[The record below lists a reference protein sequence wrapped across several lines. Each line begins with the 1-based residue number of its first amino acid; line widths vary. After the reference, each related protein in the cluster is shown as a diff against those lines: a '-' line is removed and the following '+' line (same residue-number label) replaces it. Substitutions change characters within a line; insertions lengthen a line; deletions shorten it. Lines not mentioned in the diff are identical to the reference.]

1 MFFRRWR
8 NFFQFIVLKG
18 ILLDPFVTQAIEYE
32 ISQAIQNV
40 DGTVVVATVG
50 GLQKGIESVEIAIGH
65 LCQPNIFFLVLQTC
79 IFMEVAAKTIILVGG
94 QLRDSYADL
103 FLSLLA
109 IKHQLGQQHTNL
121 LAGTFQP
128 LFDFDGI
135 TLEPNTH
142 HIEIIEQGL
151 LVEPGS
157 FVLDIKQAGPY
168 FQKQGAL
175 GFINSFVNNALPGM
189 KHPIHGV
196 VDVLELIYNT
206 HPTNQYGLSLAVSH
220 DTILAAIIAVISGRN
235 EVTQA
240 DWPDMMEGLFVWFE
254 GDEFLESKLKW
265 IWRGQIHTLD
275 ISQFRQKV

>member
-1 MFFRRWR
+1 MALELLPASMLKAIDLLPDAQTPVTLFTRHSIRE
-8 NFFQFIVLKG
+8 IVEGQGLAG
-18 ILLDPFVTQAIEYE
+18 YNLQLTEQGRDLAE
-32 ISQAIQNV
+32 AW
-40 DGTVVVATVG
+40 G
-50 GLQKGIESVEIAIGH
+50 GY
-65 LCQPNIFFLVLQTC
+65 
-79 IFMEVAAKTIILVGG
+79 LVGNTD
-94 QLRDSYADL
+94 RV
-103 FLSLLA
+103 
-109 IKHQLGQQHTNL
+109 IQHCISSPIQRCVDTAAL
-121 LAGTFQP
+121 MIRGA
-128 LFDFDGI
+128 DGI
-135 TLEPNTH
+135 TIEPNTH

>member
-1 MFFRRWR
+1 MALELLPASMLKAIDLLPDARTPVTLFTRHSIRE
-8 NFFQFIVLKG
+8 IVEGQGLAG
-18 ILLDPFVTQAIEYE
+18 YNLQLTEQGRDLAE
-32 ISQAIQNV
+32 AW
-40 DGTVVVATVG
+40 G
-50 GLQKGIESVEIAIGH
+50 GY
-65 LCQPNIFFLVLQTC
+65 
-79 IFMEVAAKTIILVGG
+79 LVGNTDRVIQHCISSPIQRCVDTAALMIRG
-94 QLRDSYADL
+94 AD
-103 FLSLLA
+103 A
-109 IKHQLGQQHTNL
+109 IT
-121 LAGTFQP
+121 
-128 LFDFDGI
+128 I
-135 TLEPNTH
+135 EPNTH

>member
-1 MFFRRWR
+1 MALELLPASMLKAIDLLPDAQTPVTLFTRHSIRE
-8 NFFQFIVLKG
+8 IV
-18 ILLDPFVTQAIEYE
+18 
-32 ISQAIQNV
+32 
-40 DGTVVVATVG
+40 VG
-50 GLQKGIESVEIAIGH
+50 QGLAGY
-65 LCQPNIFFLVLQTC
+65 NLQLT
-79 IFMEVAAKTIILVGG
+79 EQGRDLAEARGGYLVGNTD
-94 QLRDSYADL
+94 RV
-103 FLSLLA
+103 
-109 IKHQLGQQHTNL
+109 IQHCISSPIQRCVDTAAL
-121 LAGTFQP
+121 MIRGA
-128 LFDFDGI
+128 DGI

>member
-1 MFFRRWR
+1 MALELLPASMLKAIDLLPDAQTPVTLFTRHSIRE
-8 NFFQFIVLKG
+8 IV
-18 ILLDPFVTQAIEYE
+18 
-32 ISQAIQNV
+32 
-40 DGTVVVATVG
+40 VG
-50 GLQKGIESVEIAIGH
+50 QGLAGY
-65 LCQPNIFFLVLQTC
+65 NLQLT
-79 IFMEVAAKTIILVGG
+79 EQGRDLAEAWGGYLVGNTD
-94 QLRDSYADL
+94 RV
-103 FLSLLA
+103 
-109 IKHQLGQQHTNL
+109 IQHCISSPIQRCVDTAAL
-121 LAGTFQP
+121 MIRGA
-128 LFDFDGI
+128 DGI
-135 TLEPNTH
+135 TIEPNTH

-220 DTILAAIIAVISGRN
+220 DTILAAIIALISGRN

>member
-1 MFFRRWR
+1 MALELLPASMLKAIDLLPDAQTPVTLFTRHSIRE
-8 NFFQFIVLKG
+8 IV
-18 ILLDPFVTQAIEYE
+18 
-32 ISQAIQNV
+32 
-40 DGTVVVATVG
+40 VG
-50 GLQKGIESVEIAIGH
+50 QGLAGY
-65 LCQPNIFFLVLQTC
+65 NLQLT
-79 IFMEVAAKTIILVGG
+79 EQGRDLAEAWGGYLVGNTD
-94 QLRDSYADL
+94 RV
-103 FLSLLA
+103 
-109 IKHQLGQQHTNL
+109 IQHCISSPIQRCVDTAAL
-121 LAGTFQP
+121 MIRGA
-128 LFDFDGI
+128 DGI
-135 TLEPNTH
+135 TIEPNTH

-175 GFINSFVNNALPGM
+175 GFINSFVNNALPRM

-265 IWRGQIHTLD
+265 IWRGQIHILD

>member
-1 MFFRRWR
+1 MALELLPASMLKAIDLLPDAQTPVTLFTRHSIRE
-8 NFFQFIVLKG
+8 IVMGQGLAG
-18 ILLDPFVTQAIEYE
+18 YNLQLTEQGRDLAE
-32 ISQAIQNV
+32 AW
-40 DGTVVVATVG
+40 G
-50 GLQKGIESVEIAIGH
+50 GY
-65 LCQPNIFFLVLQTC
+65 
-79 IFMEVAAKTIILVGG
+79 LVGNTD
-94 QLRDSYADL
+94 RV
-103 FLSLLA
+103 
-109 IKHQLGQQHTNL
+109 IQHCISSPIQRCVDTAAL
-121 LAGTFQP
+121 MIRGA
-128 LFDFDGI
+128 DGI

>member
-1 MFFRRWR
+1 MLKLLPPSMLHAIDLLPPTDIAVSLFTRHSLREMVSGQGLAGYDLQLTAQGRDLALSWGDYLTTHSDR
-8 NFFQFIVLKG
+8 VIQQCISSPIQRCVDTAALMLEGASGQVLNSS
-18 ILLDPFVTQAIEYE
+18 P
-32 ISQAIQNV
+32 
-40 DGTVVVATVG
+40 
-50 GLQKGIESVEIAIGH
+50 
-65 LCQPNIFFLVLQTC
+65 
-79 IFMEVAAKTIILVGG
+79 AKT
-94 QLRDSYADL
+94 RD
-103 FLSLLA
+103 
-109 IKHQLGQQHTNL
+109 T
-121 LAGTFQP
+121 T
-128 LFDFDGI
+128 
-135 TLEPNTH
+135 
-142 HIEIIEQGL
+142 IIEQGL

-157 FVLDIKQAGPY
+157 FVLDIKLAAPY
-168 FQKQGAL
+168 FREQGAL

-235 EVTQA
+235 EVTQS

>member
-1 MFFRRWR
+1 MALELLPASMIKATDLLPDAQTPVTLFTRHSIRE
-8 NFFQFIVLKG
+8 IV
-18 ILLDPFVTQAIEYE
+18 
-32 ISQAIQNV
+32 
-40 DGTVVVATVG
+40 VG
-50 GLQKGIESVEIAIGH
+50 QGLAGY
-65 LCQPNIFFLVLQTC
+65 NLQLT
-79 IFMEVAAKTIILVGG
+79 EQGRDLAEAWGGYLVGNTD
-94 QLRDSYADL
+94 RV
-103 FLSLLA
+103 
-109 IKHQLGQQHTNL
+109 IQHCISSPIQRCVDTAAL
-121 LAGTFQP
+121 MIRGA
-128 LFDFDGI
+128 DGI

-240 DWPDMMEGLFVWFE
+240 DWPDM
-254 GDEFLESKLKW
+254 
-265 IWRGQIHTLD
+265 
-275 ISQFRQKV
+275 

>member
-1 MFFRRWR
+1 MALELLPASMLKAIDLLPDAQTPVTLFTRHSIRE
-8 NFFQFIVLKG
+8 IV
-18 ILLDPFVTQAIEYE
+18 
-32 ISQAIQNV
+32 
-40 DGTVVVATVG
+40 VG
-50 GLQKGIESVEIAIGH
+50 QGLAGY
-65 LCQPNIFFLVLQTC
+65 NLQLT
-79 IFMEVAAKTIILVGG
+79 EQGRDLAEAWGGYLVGNTD
-94 QLRDSYADL
+94 RV
-103 FLSLLA
+103 
-109 IKHQLGQQHTNL
+109 IQHCISSPIQRCVDTAAL
-121 LAGTFQP
+121 MIRGA
-128 LFDFDGI
+128 DGI

-275 ISQFRQKV
+275 ISQFRQQV